1 MIHHVLAT
9 LARRAEDRPI
19 SPITDEATAAAAFVS
34 QQRYV
39 LGCMF
44 APLIFDILL
53 LGVFLMQVYTY
64 FTYQKNDR
72 WITKAVVLTVLFI
85 NLCFSG
91 YHTYF
96 IQWLFVENFGLWAPF
111 FNTKRLAWGPFIDS
125 LNSFVVQ
132 VFMSY
137 RAYRLLNRQIWIPIV
152 VTALC
157 LTSIGATLSVLIIFS
172 NLNSLIDAYRV
183 KIPELL
189 WLTSVMCADLII
201 TISIIYGLSKSKTG
215 WAHTDKTIGK
225 LVRMTIEGQVP
236 PFLIA
241 LIFMVEFINTP
252 DNLLGATLQNL
263 QCKFYAVGMMY
274 SINARVSFQRDINDA
289 RSHNGQVF
297 AMNSRPNPTQIQ
309 VAVETETYV
318 NGPYDSSYPDNRK
331 DEDSLSDTEPK
342 VVAYSS
348 QAQLTDPHRT

>member
-1 MIHHVLAT
+1 MFHHVLAI
-9 LARRAEDRPI
+9 LAKREDPPM
-19 SPITDEATAAAAFVS
+19 SPITDEATAAAAFAS

-72 WITKAVVLTVLFI
+72 KITKAVVLTVLFI
-85 NLCFSG
+85 NLCFSA
-91 YHTYF
+91 YHTCK
-96 IQWLFVENFGLWAPF
+96 LSA
-111 FNTKRLAWGPFIDS
+111 TKRLAWAPFIDS

-132 VFMSY
+132 TFMSY
-137 RAYRLLNRQIWIPIV
+137 RAYRLLNRAIWIPIA
-152 VTALC
+152 VTILC
-157 LTSIGATLSVLIIFS
+157 LTSVGATLSVLIIFS
-172 NLNSLIDAYRV
+172 GLNSLIDAYRV

-201 TISIIYGLSKSKTG
+201 TISIIYGLSRSKTG
-215 WAHTDKTIGK
+215 WAHTDKTIGR

-241 LIFMVEFINTP
+241 LIFMIEFIHAP

-274 SINARVSFQRDINDA
+274 SINARVSFQQQLTDQRTGGA
-289 RSHNGQVF
+289 GQVF
-297 AMNSRPNPTQIQ
+297 AMNSRHNPTAIQ

-318 NGPYDSSYPDNRK
+318 QGPYSNAGYPDRK
-331 DEDSLSDTEPK
+331 DEGDSLSDINDQK
-342 VVAYSS
+342 VVGYSS
-348 QAQLTDPHRT
+348 QAQLTA